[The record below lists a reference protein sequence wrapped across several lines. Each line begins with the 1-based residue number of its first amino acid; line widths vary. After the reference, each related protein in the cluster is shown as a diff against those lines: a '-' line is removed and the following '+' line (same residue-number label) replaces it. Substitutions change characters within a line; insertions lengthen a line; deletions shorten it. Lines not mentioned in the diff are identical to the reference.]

1 MRIPEPVIQE
11 INRRISIVD
20 VVSDYL
26 TLEKKGGRFWGLCP
40 FHSEKTPS
48 FSVTEDENLF
58 YCFGCHKGGS
68 LFTFLME
75 LEGISF
81 IEAVKQLAE
90 KAGVDIPD
98 SETDF
103 GSAKK
108 ENALEELYSRL
119 VKTFTYF
126 LKESGEGKKA
136 LDYLSRRGVSEQTME
151 AFDLGY
157 APADRR
163 WLYRFLREKNYS
175 REFLATSGL
184 FSAKYPEVSLFS
196 DRLMFPIF
204 SNRGK
209 AVAFGGRTLG
219 DGEPKYI
226 NSPETGLFRKRETL
240 FGLSKVLPV
249 IRRDKKAYIVEG
261 YFDVLAVYQAGAG
274 GAVAPLGTA
283 FTVEQGRLLKRYVN
297 EVVLLFD
304 GDKAGASAAKK
315 TLPVAEECGLEGSVV
330 ELTGGRDPA
339 DMLKKEGPDALI
351 KILKYPINGFE
362 YLVKSALT
370 EETARKPGGERE
382 VVAAVA
388 PYIQTIDSKVKRE
401 GCIRYLSETLRV
413 DFSSVEND
421 INRFLKKTP
430 PEQRNFD
437 ARHEDRKEQSAVPVK
452 VTPELF
458 LMLAVTVNRASFAY
472 VRSMIGIDDL
482 GDPNARELY
491 IALEET
497 FRNSEESLEAL
508 IQRLDRQELKDLVY
522 ERISGEEF
530 SINGEEIIRDG
541 VKSVRTRKLI
551 ERRKKIEAEI
561 REAER
566 KGTPIGELRELVGE
580 KIYLDQELKKGKGD
594 KE

>member
-11 INRRISIVD
+11 ISRRLNIVD
-20 VVSDYL
+20 VVSDFL

-40 FHSEKTPS
+40 FHGEKTPS

-68 LFTFLME
+68 LFTFVME
-75 LEGISF
+75 MEGVSF
-81 IEAVKQLAE
+81 IEAVKQLAD
-90 KAGVDIPD
+90 KAGVKLPE
-98 SETDF
+98 SEGDF
-103 GSAKK
+103 DSAKK

-119 VKTFTYF
+119 VKTFVFF
-126 LKESGEGKKA
+126 LNESPGGEKA
-136 LDYLSRRGVSEQTME
+136 RLYLEERGISERTIE
-151 AFDLGY
+151 AFELGY
-157 APADRR
+157 SPPDRR
-163 WLYRFLREKNYS
+163 WLYRFLTEKNYS
-175 REFLATSGL
+175 REFLAQSGL

-209 AVAFGGRTLG
+209 AVAFGGRKL
-219 DGEPKYI
+219 DQGEPKYI
-226 NSPETGLFRKRETL
+226 NSPETGLYRKREIL

-249 IRRDKKAYIVEG
+249 IRQQKKAYVVEG
-261 YFDVLAVYQAGAG
+261 YFDVLAIYQAGAG
-274 GAVAPLGTA
+274 GAVAPLGTS
-283 FTVEQGRLLKRYVN
+283 FTAEQGQLLKRYVN

-304 GDKAGASAAKK
+304 GDKAGAAAARKSI
-315 TLPVAEECGLEGSVV
+315 PVVEECGLEGSVV
-330 ELTGGRDPA
+330 ELSGGNDPA
-339 DMLKKEGPDALI
+339 DMLKKEGADSLI
-351 KILKYPINGFE
+351 KTLKYHINSFE

-370 EETARKPGGERE
+370 EESARKPGGERE

-388 PYIQTIDSKVKRE
+388 PYIHTIDSNVKRE

-413 DFSSVEND
+413 ETSAIEND
-421 INRFLKKTP
+421 LRRIGRGSGTEKKNSSWSNES
-430 PEQRNFD
+430 PEESQD
-437 ARHEDRKEQSAVPVK
+437 LPVT

-458 LMLAVTVNRASFAY
+458 LMLAVTVNRTSFAY

-482 GDPNARELY
+482 NDPNARELY
-491 IALEET
+491 IALEEA
-497 FRNSEESLEAL
+497 FRSDEQSLETL
-508 IQRLDRQELKDLVY
+508 IQRLDRQKLKELVY
-522 ERISGEEF
+522 ERISREEF
-530 SINGEEIIRDG
+530 TINGEEIIRDG

-551 ERRKKIEAEI
+551 ERRRKIESEI

-566 KGTPIGELRELVGE
+566 EGIPVGKLRDLVGE